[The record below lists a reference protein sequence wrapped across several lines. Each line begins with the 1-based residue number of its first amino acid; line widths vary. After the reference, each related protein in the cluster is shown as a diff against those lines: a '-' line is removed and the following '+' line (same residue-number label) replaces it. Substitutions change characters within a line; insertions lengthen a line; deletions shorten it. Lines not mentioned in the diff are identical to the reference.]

1 VRTVVINGAEFEV
14 RGLRLSEV
22 GKKGMRKLGYG
33 RFAFKPDLGDG
44 DVEERLGEIMD
55 EALLAVLGKDG
66 YEAVDQAGGVQ
77 GLREVWQAIIAETY
91 GTRDE
96 EKNSSGAG
104 SGSAIPGAV
113 TTATPAGEPTAAA
126 GASTDSLPG

>member
-1 VRTVVINGAEFEV
+1 
-14 RGLRLSEV
+14 
-22 GKKGMRKLGYG
+22 
-33 RFAFKPDLGDG
+33 
-44 DVEERLGEIMD
+44 MD

-104 SGSAIPGAV
+104 SVSAIPGAV
-113 TTATPAGEPTAAA
+113 TTATPACEPTAAA
-126 GASTDSLPG
+126 GASTDDLPG